1 MWSIRHDIDSTMNKE
16 GKVKKR
22 PLEVLGKC
30 WRGFSSTPKVHPA
43 RPASTPDPTGKPCF
57 GGLQGF
63 KRREQLYCKPIK
75 GPLYVISI
83 K

>member
-30 WRGFSSTPKVHPA
+30 WRGFSSTPKAPLACPA
-43 RPASTPDPTGKPCF
+43 ATPDTSLAFVQIAK
-57 GGLQGF
+57 
-63 KRREQLYCKPIK
+63 
-75 GPLYVISI
+75 YVCTT
-83 K
+83 